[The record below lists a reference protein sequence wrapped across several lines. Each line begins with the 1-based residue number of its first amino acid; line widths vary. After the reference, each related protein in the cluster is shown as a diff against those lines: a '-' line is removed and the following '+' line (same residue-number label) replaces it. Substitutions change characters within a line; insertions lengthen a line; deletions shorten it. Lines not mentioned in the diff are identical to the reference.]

1 MKSILLATTAAVV
14 MTAHCQ
20 AADIRFIPPSTST
33 APTIVIAGTLVSG
46 DFAKFSTYADIITA
60 GTKVFVTL
68 DSNGGLV
75 AEGLNIGEAIA
86 HRGFATVANH
96 KCLSACALTWLA
108 GARRAVYPNTHIG
121 FHAAYRSYDKQESGV
136 ANALVG
142 SYLTKLGFSVD
153 AIVYMT
159 KAAPASMEW
168 LTKEKAQQYG
178 IEFDYL
184 NANGEF
190 AQMVDKKSESKP
202 VPPPSSAKPDPFAVC
217 LAEAGH
223 IYGSVLTIEQFR
235 QYLAEHVCQ

>member
-1 MKSILLATTAAVV
+1 MKSILLATTAAVA

-33 APTIVIAGTLVSG
+33 APTIVITGTLVSG
-46 DFAKFSTYADIITA
+46 DFAKFSTYADRTAA
-60 GTKVFVTL
+60 GTKAVITL
-68 DSNGGLV
+68 NSNGGLV
-75 AEGLNIGEAIA
+75 VEGLNIGEAIA
-86 HRGFATVANH
+86 RRGYTTVADH
-96 KCLSACALTWLA
+96 HCLSACALTWLA
-108 GARRAVYPNTHIG
+108 GARRAVYPNTRIG
-121 FHAAYRSYDKQESGV
+121 FHAAYRSDDKQESGV

-178 IEFDYL
+178 IQIDHL

-190 AQMVDKKSESKP
+190 AQMVDKKSEWKP
-202 VPPPSSAKPDPFAVC
+202 VPPPSSAKPDPFAAC

-223 IYGSVLTIEQFR
+223 IHGSQLTIEQLR
-235 QYLAEHVCQ
+235 QYVAEHSCQ

>member
-1 MKSILLATTAAVV
+1 LAKASAELIKQAFGLITISPALAARAESNHSPQLPEHKAHYDCLKATENVNMKSILLATTAAVA

-20 AADIRFIPPSTST
+20 AADIRFIPPSTSTST

-68 DSNGGLV
+68 DSSGGLV

-121 FHAAYRSYDKQESGV
+121 FHAAYRSYDMQESGV

-142 SYLTKLGFSVD
+142 SYLTKLGF
-153 AIVYMT
+153 
-159 KAAPASMEW
+159 P
-168 LTKEKAQQYG
+168 
-178 IEFDYL
+178 
-184 NANGEF
+184 
-190 AQMVDKKSESKP
+190 
-202 VPPPSSAKPDPFAVC
+202 
-217 LAEAGH
+217 
-223 IYGSVLTIEQFR
+223 
-235 QYLAEHVCQ
+235 

>member
-1 MKSILLATTAAVV
+1 MKSILLATTAAVA

-33 APTIVIAGTLVSG
+33 APTIVITGTFESG
-46 DFAKFSTYADIITA
+46 DFAKFRTYVDKISA
-60 GTKVFVTL
+60 GSKVVVTL
-68 DSNGGLV
+68 DSTGGRL
-75 AEGLNIGEAIA
+75 AEGLDIGTAIA
-86 HRGFATVANH
+86 NRGFATIANH

-108 GARRAVYPNTHIG
+108 GARRAVYPNTGIG
-121 FHAAYRSYDKQESGV
+121 FHAAYRSDDKQESGV

-142 SYLTKLGFSVD
+142 SYLTKLGFSAD

-168 LTKEKAQQYG
+168 LTTEKAQQYG
-178 IEFDYL
+178 IKFEYL

-202 VPPPSSAKPDPFAVC
+202 VPPPQSAKLDPFAAC

-223 IYGSVLTIEQFR
+223 IYGSQLTIEQFR
-235 QYLAEHVCQ
+235 QYMAEHACQ

>member
-1 MKSILLATTAAVV
+1 MKSILLATTAAVA

-33 APTIVIAGTLVSG
+33 APTIVVAGTLVSG

-86 HRGFATVANH
+86 HRG
-96 KCLSACALTWLA
+96 LA
-108 GARRAVYPNTHIG
+108 GARRAVYPNTQIG

-178 IEFDYL
+178 IKFDYL

-217 LAEAGH
+217 LAEAGR